1 MVETEEKRCEISSL
15 LPGRPIVVDNA
26 LYNDDS

>member
-1 MVETEEKRCEISSL
+1 MVETEEKRPEISSL
-15 LPGRPIVVDNA
+15 LPERPIVVDNT